1 MFKTKNHI
9 RNVRHILLMLFV
21 LFALSPCV
29 VKEAMFSLANAEYA
43 KPLNMSKATAPTNS
57 CQYSQ
62 NDRQQNSVVKQSD
75 INKEIEPFNVSENL
89 FFVVRST
96 KINNKYSKKSSGN
109 SPPKYILYKRLKLDV
124 A

>member
-1 MFKTKNHI
+1 MK
-9 RNVRHILLMLFV
+9 HILLMWFA

-29 VKEAMFSLANAEYA
+29 VKEVLFSVANAEYS
-43 KPLNMSKATAPTNS
+43 KPLNKSKTITPTNS

-62 NDRQQNSVVKQSD
+62 NDNQRISVVKQSD
-75 INKEIEPFNVSENL
+75 TNKEIEPFDVSENL

-96 KINNKYSKKSSGN
+96 KINSKYSKTSSGN